1 MSVSA
6 LIKLILR
13 LKFTKMSFF
22 LPFPFFILYY
32 FKLLLLYKK
41 AFYTSILFAILG
53 NGDCPI
59 KVCYVATFIRK

>member
-13 LKFTKMSFF
+13 LKFTKMLFF

-32 FKLLLLYKK
+32 FNLHY
-41 AFYTSILFAILG
+41 S
-53 NGDCPI
+53 
-59 KVCYVATFIRK
+59 